1 MRPNIT
7 ITVPEPFLPVDEFC
21 RRHGMADKTVRD
33 MIKDGRLPVRT
44 KSLNMK
50 SGKVFI
56 NMLALTVEAAASC
69 NISLEAK

>member
-1 MRPNIT
+1 MLPNIT

>member
-33 MIKDGRLPVRT
+33 MIKDGRLPVRE
-44 KSLNMK
+44 KNNK
-50 SGKVFI
+50 QKCARVFI

>member
-33 MIKDGRLPVRT
+33 MIKDGRLPVRA

>member
-21 RRHGMADKTVRD
+21 RRHGMPDKTVRD
-33 MIKDGRLPVRT
+33 MIKDGRLPVRG
-44 KSLNMK
+44 KNPNMK
-50 SGKVFI
+50 SGKVLI

>member
-56 NMLALTVEAAASC
+56 NMLALTVEAAAAC

>member
-7 ITVPEPFLPVDEFC
+7 ISVPEPFLPVDEFC

>member
-33 MIKDGRLPVRT
+33 MIKDGRLPVRS